1 MSEEDMTVQ
10 ESLEFFR
17 VDTLSL
23 VTECVVRRSQP
34 PVEEIS
40 DFDGSG
46 MSPTQI
52 VRIRLFFAIVH
63 CHKAQNF
70 GQ

>member
-1 MSEEDMTVQ
+1 
-10 ESLEFFR
+10 
-17 VDTLSL
+17 
-23 VTECVVRRSQP
+23 
-34 PVEEIS
+34 
-40 DFDGSG
+40 

-52 VRIRLFFAIVH
+52 VRIGLFFAIVH